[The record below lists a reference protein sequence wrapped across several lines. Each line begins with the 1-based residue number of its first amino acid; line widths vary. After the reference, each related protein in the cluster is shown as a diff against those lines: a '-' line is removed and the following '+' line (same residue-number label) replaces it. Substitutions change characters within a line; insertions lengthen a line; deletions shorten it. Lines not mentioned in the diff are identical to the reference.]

1 MKLDKKGSIPLWV
14 AVLAAG
20 MVLATITNT
29 QKIMQ
34 AFMNSKKGGR
44 KLVQYES
51 AGNWAQNLGAY
62 LIANNVIL
70 CRAKSWDKWDDSL
83 TKEQYCKWNKKH
95 EVIGVDNIAITNPLQ
110 QQAYYNLSGEEIL
123 TGGRLSYKVDVPNNV
138 DFNLR
143 EKIKIEFTL
152 VKVDGSNGEVGFRKM
167 VGEIHQA
174 ICRDNNT
181 KKIEKT
187 INSVELG
194 GKRIDKSCNS
204 SSANCCSPKPSSADY
219 CCDVGQTFVAL
230 SSVDKDYNAVLI
242 TVTGG
247 EGTGNVFKN
256 TTAVRRPLGRLKI
269 SFAEE
274 HKKDGG
280 SENTIIRCP
289 LKCKTGITTFG
300 SSAGCRGSL
309 TMKNKDDEIEK
320 VNVKVKLFNQ
330 GPGAVYSLLL
340 MKEFRLANV
349 AMEEICD
356 DDDDCRD
363 GTTSFVGK
371 HTNYY
376 PVCENGVC
384 VSRKT
389 TSNLNQFI
397 QNRNNNNYTKVG
409 ALLPGEEIII
419 HDNFSCENAVPER
432 FANLPTWSVKTVM
445 KNFIDL
451 QNNRAP
457 AHITNDPT
465 VNLYKTFNVYS
476 IPFMQLS
483 YKLDL
488 TSLSTKIKT
497 QKECNKGLQVV
508 CESEACGPGTW
519 LNGACKINGNRAHI
533 SPKRIFS
540 HEEKILTTS
549 ATAFVVYDPPN

>member
-70 CRAKSWDKWDDSL
+70 CRARSWDKDDDSL
-83 TKEQYCKWNKKH
+83 TKEQYCKWNKEH
-95 EVIGVDNIAITNPLQ
+95 EVIGTNGEAIKNLSQ

-152 VKVDGSNGEVGFRKM
+152 VNVEGGSKGELGFRKM

-204 SSANCCSPKPSSADY
+204 SSVNCCNPKPSSDNY
-219 CCDVGQTFVAL
+219 CCAEGQTFVAL

-256 TTAVRRPLGRLKI
+256 TTAVRRPLARLKI

-274 HKKDGG
+274 NKKDGG

-289 LKCKTGITTFG
+289 LKCKTGITAFG

-309 TMKNKDDEIEK
+309 TAENGGNI
-320 VNVKVKLFNQ
+320 KVKLFNQ
-330 GPGAVYSLLL
+330 GPGAVYYLYL
-340 MKEFRLANV
+340 MKEFRLANI
-349 AMEEICD
+349 AMENKCTGHP
-356 DDDDCRD
+356 DCRTETASSD
-363 GTTSFVGK
+363 
-371 HTNYY
+371 Y

-384 VSRKT
+384 VSRKIY
-389 TSNLNQFI
+389 NLNRFI
-397 QNRNNNNYTKVG
+397 QNRHDNNYTKVG
-409 ALLPGEEIII
+409 ALLPGEEITILE
-419 HDNFSCENAVPER
+419 S
-432 FANLPTWSVKTVM
+432 FACKKGQNTPTWSISTVM

-451 QNNRAP
+451 QNNRGP
-457 AHITNDPT
+457 ALTNDLT
-465 VNLYKTFNVYS
+465 KNLYKTFNVYS

-483 YKLDL
+483 YKLDF
-488 TSLSTKIKT
+488 TSLSTNIKT
-497 QKECNKGLQVV
+497 QEECNLNQTV
-508 CESEACGPGTW
+508 CESEACGGGTW
-519 LNGACKINGNRAHI
+519 LNGACKINGTRASI